1 MGCPSQKVGKTEGF
15 GRPRS
20 DVPAEEK
27 PPLPKGPPQMS
38 NVTYDR
44 EQTRRLQPL
53 LLSIGKEIRERSAVL
68 SFLVGALG
76 ELDVSEAE
84 SPAREVRQML
94 TSEASIQRRELLRTK
109 RELEELGCS
118 LLRRSP
124 VTIHIP
130 GTEDGED
137 RTVIWRLRE
146 TGKGENEVEEIYI
159 ATQAARGR

>member
-1 MGCPSQKVGKTEGF
+1 MGKTEGF

-68 SFLVGALG
+68 SFLVGALD

-94 TSEASIQRRELLRTK
+94 TSEASTQRRELLRTK

-146 TGKGENEVEEIYI
+146 TKKGENEVEEIYI

>member
-1 MGCPSQKVGKTEGF
+1 
-15 GRPRS
+15 
-20 DVPAEEK
+20 
-27 PPLPKGPPQMS
+27 
-38 NVTYDR
+38 
-44 EQTRRLQPL
+44 
-53 LLSIGKEIRERSAVL
+53 
-68 SFLVGALG
+68 
-76 ELDVSEAE
+76 
-84 SPAREVRQML
+84 ML
-94 TSEASIQRRELLRTK
+94 TSEASTQRRELLRTK

-146 TGKGENEVEEIYI
+146 TKKGENEVEEIYI